1 MKLKLLE
8 KEQFKIADR
17 IMNVS
22 KASKKSLDNKIIQKQ
37 LQMCMTKKYPKKDIY
52 ISRKKR
58 EIY

>member
-1 MKLKLLE
+1 
-8 KEQFKIADR
+8 
-17 IMNVS
+17 MNVS